1 MASANAGAGPTEPA
15 ASATPAA
22 AVAANG
28 EIEGE
33 EAGFDEFD
41 EELSMFDTSRPK
53 HVGQGLASG
62 LGSIAKG
69 VGSGLAVVVAGPM
82 YGAKQGGATGFAK
95 GLIGGV
101 VAGTGLALAG
111 VAVGGVQ
118 MARGIWNTAEAISAT
133 KEGKEWD
140 ETSGKWILYNLP
152 EEATLV
158 LPMDEA
164 AFMEYRKQARLSQG
178 LLSSSKSANSPPT
191 PSDADDGSAA
201 RPASPRKT
209 LKPAATGP
217 ARDVVE
223 LEYYELLGVA
233 SNATAAE
240 IKKAYYLTAL
250 KLHPDKNPGD
260 VEAAARFQAVGEAY
274 QTLSDE
280 ELRLRWNKFTLSD
293 EELRLRYDKYGRAGT
308 ADAPVMDSA
317 AFFAMVFGSEKFEP
331 LVGEMKKSEPLVGEM
346 KMSAMITMIDE
357 EDSEPAHIRRMSA
370 MITMID
376 EEDSE
381 PAHLRRA
388 REALKQWKRE
398 VQCAVNLAAL
408 LQPFVDEEVTEAALA
423 ASLEE
428 MAQELAATP
437 FGGTLLAT
445 IGYVY
450 REAGRASLGGAA
462 GAFAGTFR
470 QTGHSLATR
479 YRVTKAAVGI
489 AKQQMGHSLATRY
502 RVTKAAV
509 GIAKQQTGHS
519 LATRYR
525 VTKAAVG
532 IAKQQVKMQGS
543 AAQKKLS
550 KTVKTKKRGSFN
562 GRGSTDATDDAA
574 AAAAAEAAAT
584 DAPNGSEGAAAAAA
598 AAADAAEAAEE
609 EDELD
614 PALVQ
619 KAAEHMLEML
629 WSLSVIELEQTLHSV
644 CRKVLADRSVEKPKR
659 KRRAQGLLLAGAS
672 FLKYGGTAA
681 AGLIDIGERFGMGR
695 QGSTDDKIDAE

>member
-1 MASANAGAGPTEPA
+1 MP
-15 ASATPAA
+15 
-22 AVAANG
+22 
-28 EIEGE
+28 
-33 EAGFDEFD
+33 
-41 EELSMFDTSRPK
+41 
-53 HVGQGLASG
+53 Q
-62 LGSIAKG
+62 
-69 VGSGLAVVVAGPM
+69 
-82 YGAKQGGATGFAK
+82 
-95 GLIGGV
+95 
-101 VAGTGLALAG
+101 
-111 VAVGGVQ
+111 
-118 MARGIWNTAEAISAT
+118 
-133 KEGKEWD
+133 
-140 ETSGKWILYNLP
+140 
-152 EEATLV
+152 
-158 LPMDEA
+158 
-164 AFMEYRKQARLSQG
+164 
-178 LLSSSKSANSPPT
+178 
-191 PSDADDGSAA
+191 
-201 RPASPRKT
+201 
-209 LKPAATGP
+209 
-217 ARDVVE
+217 
-223 LEYYELLGVA
+223 
-233 SNATAAE
+233 
-240 IKKAYYLTAL
+240 
-250 KLHPDKNPGD
+250 
-260 VEAAARFQAVGEAY
+260 
-274 QTLSDE
+274 
-280 ELRLRWNKFTLSD
+280 TLSD

-331 LVGEMKKSEPLVGEM
+331 LVGEMK
-346 KMSAMITMIDE
+346 MSAMITMIDE
-357 EDSEPAHIRRMSA
+357 EDSEPAHI
-370 MITMID
+370 
-376 EEDSE
+376 
-381 PAHLRRA
+381 RRA

-489 AKQQMGHSLATRY
+489 AKQQ
-502 RVTKAAV
+502 
-509 GIAKQQTGHS
+509 
-519 LATRYR
+519 
-525 VTKAAVG
+525 
-532 IAKQQVKMQGS
+532 VKMQGS

-574 AAAAAEAAAT
+574 AAAAAEAAAS
-584 DAPNGSEGAAAAAA
+584 DAPNGSDGAAAAAA

-644 CRKVLADRSVEKPKR
+644 CRKVLTDRSVEKPKR

>member
-22 AVAANG
+22 AVAAANG

-152 EEATLV
+152 EEASLV

-191 PSDADDGSAA
+191 PSDADDGSAP

-209 LKPAATGP
+209 PKPAASGP

-223 LEYYELLGVA
+223 LEYYELLGVGP
-233 SNATAAE
+233 NATAAE

-280 ELRLRWNKFTLSD
+280 ELRLR
-293 EELRLRYDKYGRAGT
+293 YDKYGRAGT

-331 LVGEMKKSEPLVGEM
+331 LVGEMK
-346 KMSAMITMIDE
+346 MSAMITMIDE
-357 EDSEPAHIRRMSA
+357 EDSEPAHI
-370 MITMID
+370 
-376 EEDSE
+376 
-381 PAHLRRA
+381 RRA

-489 AKQQMGHSLATRY
+489 AKQQ
-502 RVTKAAV
+502 
-509 GIAKQQTGHS
+509 
-519 LATRYR
+519 
-525 VTKAAVG
+525 
-532 IAKQQVKMQGS
+532 VKMQGS

-574 AAAAAEAAAT
+574 AAAAAEAAAS
-584 DAPNGSEGAAAAAA
+584 DAPNGSDGAAAAAA

-644 CRKVLADRSVEKPKR
+644 CRKVLTDRSVEKPKR